1 MQKKKKSGETLN
13 EEDFEAA
20 EFENNFQNLTNLAKQ

>member
-20 EFENNFQNLTNLAKQ
+20 GFENNFQHLTTLAKQ